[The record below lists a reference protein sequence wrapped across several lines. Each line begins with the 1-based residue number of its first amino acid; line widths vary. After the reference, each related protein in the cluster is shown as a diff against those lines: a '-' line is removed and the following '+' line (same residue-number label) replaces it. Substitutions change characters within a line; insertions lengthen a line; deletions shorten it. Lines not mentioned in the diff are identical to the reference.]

1 MPSWKN
7 ATRSTSGVLRPDEIE
22 AHTSLRREHAVS
34 PELAAYV
41 ERYWTVRWNLDGD
54 SVYRAEVLS
63 DPAVNVSV
71 EQGSHPR
78 FGVELPAALVHGVV
92 TRRFSV
98 DLRGHGAVAAA
109 KFRPGGFTAFAG
121 VRPARDTVALLTGQ
135 LGLDGPTLTSAVLG
149 EPEDDG
155 RTAVLDAALRP
166 LAREPAAAYLE
177 LLAVLE
183 RMRSQRSLIRV
194 DEVAADSAVSVRTLQ
209 RLFTTYVGVGAKA
222 VLARYRLQ
230 DAVASIDAGDVD
242 QLAELAVEL
251 GWFDQAHFSRDFR
264 AVVGMTP
271 SAYLNRAHAASPR
284 IDESVHEEVG

>member
-7 ATRSTSGVLRPDEIE
+7 ATRSTSAILRPDEVE
-22 AHTSLRREHAVS
+22 ERTSLRREHAVS

-41 ERYWTVRWNLDGD
+41 ERYWTVRWALEGT
-54 SVYRAEVLS
+54 SAYRAEVLS

-98 DLRGHGAVAAA
+98 DLRGTGAVAAA
-109 KFRPGGFTAFAG
+109 KFRPGGFTALAG
-121 VRPARDTVALLTGQ
+121 VRPARDTVVPLTDQ
-135 LGLDGPTLTSAVLG
+135 LGLDAAALSRAVLC
-149 EPEDDG
+149 EPGDDA
-155 RTAVLDAALRP
+155 RTALLDAALRP
-166 LAREPAAAYLE
+166 LAGEPAPAYLE

-183 RMRSQRSLIRV
+183 RMRSERSLIRV
-194 DEVAADSAVSVRTLQ
+194 DQVAADTAVSVRTLQ
-209 RLFTTYVGVGAKA
+209 RLFRTYVGVGAKA

-230 DAVASIDAGDVD
+230 DAVASIDAGEVD
-242 QLAELAVEL
+242 QLAELAIEL

-271 SAYLNRAHAASPR
+271 SAYLDRARAASR
-284 IDESVHEEVG
+284 RVEGTAQEGVG